1 MSGTLRTR
9 FDYDA
14 GDVHLRYAE
23 ARRISPQAMAMW
35 LEAIERHV
43 PRSEVKI
50 VIDLGCGTGRF
61 SAALRQRFSAQVVAI
76 DPSRNMLS
84 VAAAASTQGLAHVQA
99 TAGRIPLRDGC
110 ADLVFASMVWHH
122 IPDQPEA
129 GREIARVLRPGG
141 YLCVRTP
148 TREALDSELYLRFF
162 PSARRLNEQIMPARQ
177 DLIACLTD
185 CGLQLIHH
193 GIIRHP
199 QNSSPRDYA
208 ERVALRAFSDLAAI
222 SEEEFRRG
230 MEQLRQYCA
239 TTPHQE
245 IAVDVDLFAWR
256 TPLGTR

>member
-1 MSGTLRTR
+1 MSGALRTR

-61 SAALRQRFSAQVVAI
+61 SAALRQHFSAQVVAI

-110 ADLVFASMVWHH
+110 ADLVFVSMVWHH
-122 IPDQPEA
+122 VPDQPEA

-141 YLCVRTP
+141 YLCIRTP
-148 TREALDSELYLRFF
+148 TLEALDSELYLRFF

-239 TTPHQE
+239 TAPHQE

>member
-23 ARRISPQAMAMW
+23 GRRISPQAMAMW

-43 PRSEVKI
+43 PRSEVKT

-61 SAALRQRFSAQVVAI
+61 SAALRRRFSARVVAI
-76 DPSRNMLS
+76 DPSRNMLG
-84 VAAAASTQGLAHVQA
+84 VAAANATAGLAYVQA
-99 TAGRIPLRDGC
+99 TAGHIPLREGC

-122 IPDQPEA
+122 IPDQQEA
-129 GREIARVLRPGG
+129 SREIARVLRPGG

-162 PSARRLNEQIMPARQ
+162 PTARRLNEQIMPARR
-177 DLIACLTD
+177 DLISCLTD

-199 QNSSPRDYA
+199 QNSSPREYA
-208 ERVALRAFSDLAAI
+208 ERVALRAFSDLASI
-222 SEEEFRRG
+222 SEGEFRRG
-230 MEQLRQYCA
+230 MEELRQYCA
-239 TTPHQE
+239 TAPHQE
-245 IAVDVDLFAWR
+245 IAVDVDLFVCR
-256 TPLGTR
+256 TPLGAS